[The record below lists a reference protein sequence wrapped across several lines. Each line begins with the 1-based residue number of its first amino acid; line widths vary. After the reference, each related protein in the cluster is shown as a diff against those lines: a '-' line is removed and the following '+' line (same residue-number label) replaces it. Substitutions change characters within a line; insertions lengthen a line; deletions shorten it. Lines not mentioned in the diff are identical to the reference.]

1 MTKYINSSEAIT
13 SNLLLWD
20 PLHTQ
25 TSIVETHVIEVYP
38 QTSIDYSDTVT
49 FLIKACPKHLI
60 QNIEIISEI
69 RVLTA
74 DGQNPAQ
81 NTNISVV
88 SNLANAIWRSVDVV
102 IGGQN
107 ILQSFDNSYNIGSWF
122 DIALNT
128 SSNRSA
134 YLLNKEIFLMDQAES
149 KDASE
154 NATIYP
160 AANDEGVR
168 PPLANKSALLRGK
181 MIETGKK
188 ITLISDL
195 NCSLFKTGKL
205 LPSNLD
211 VRLSLT
217 KNYDG
222 YILLEAANGTHK
234 VKFDR
239 CYLRVTLQQP
249 TDFCLNLMEQKLAK
263 TPALYQAEEGKVSFH
278 SIPAGNAQVTIN
290 NLFPQGKLPVMFT
303 FGVQDRTALGN
314 TRNKNPY
321 TFHPLKK
328 VQVFVDGKPYF
339 PSVLEGSVN
348 HFDSLYQSI
357 GYKTNGECL
366 ITPDNY
372 NIHPLF
378 VVDLTADRNA
388 NKHHL
393 NLSRNGEVKLD
404 IEFPQAAEEGLILLV
419 YSYYDRIIE
428 INSDRSLR
436 VI

>member
-1 MTKYINSSEAIT
+1 MTKYINSAEAIT

-25 TSIVETHVIEVYP
+25 TSIADTHVIEVYP

-49 FLIKACPKHLI
+49 FLIKACPKHMI

-74 DGQNPAQ
+74 NGQNPAE
-81 NTNISVV
+81 NTNVSVV

-107 ILQSFDNSYNIGSWF
+107 ILQSFDNSYNLGSWF

-134 YLLNKEIFLMDQAES
+134 YLLNKEVFLMDQAES
-149 KDASE
+149 KTASE

-160 AANDEGVR
+160 AENEGVT
-168 PPLANKSALLRGK
+168 PPPANKSALLRGK
-181 MIETGKK
+181 MVERGKK
-188 ITLISDL
+188 VTLISDL

-222 YILLEAANGTHK
+222 FVLLEAVNGTHK
-234 VKFDR
+234 LAFDR
-239 CYLRVTLQQP
+239 CYLRVTMQQP
-249 TDFCLNLMEQKLAK
+249 TDFCLNLMEQKLAQ

-278 SIPAGNAQVTIN
+278 SIPGGNAQVTIN
-290 NLFPQGKLPVMFT
+290 NLFPQGKLPIMFT

-314 TRNKNPY
+314 ARNKNPY
-321 TFHPLKK
+321 TFHEIKK
-328 VQVFVDGKPYF
+328 VQVYVDGRPYF
-339 PSVLEGSVN
+339 PSAIEGPVV
-348 HFDSLYQSI
+348 HFDTFYQNI
-357 GYKTNGECL
+357 GYKSTGECL
-366 ITPDNY
+366 VTPDNY

-393 NLSRNGEVKLD
+393 NLSRSAEVKLD
-404 IEFPQAAEEGLILLV
+404 IEFPEAAAEGLILLV
-419 YSYYDRIIE
+419 YSYYDRVIE

-436 VI
+436 VV